1 MKLAITI
8 YLQIQ
13 QTMKKHLLHLMLG
26 LLVAC
31 AATACE
37 SDDDGYKAPEAVQK
51 ALLARYP
58 DATRIGWKQQNGYE
72 KADFE
77 RPDTQLPGG
86 YSDCTAWF
94 DGSGDWHMTE
104 SEIAFAT
111 LPQAVRD
118 AFAASE
124 YASWHIDEVER
135 IERKGLETLYNIE
148 IEGRSA
154 TGAETDV
161 ELYYTADGILVRT
174 VVDRDDDEMLLPEAL
189 PEAVRSYIDA
199 NYPNARIVEIDRDRT
214 LGLLEVEI
222 LDGRTERELY
232 FAGSE
237 WVRTVTDMQP
247 ADLPA
252 AVREAIAASE
262 YASWTIDD
270 VDFVEEPTRSY
281 WRVEVESGGRE
292 VRLAYDAA
300 GNPVKQ

>member
-1 MKLAITI
+1 MNLAITI
-8 YLQIQ
+8 HPQIQ
-13 QTMKKHLLHLMLG
+13 QTMKRQLLHLMLG
-26 LLVAC
+26 LLAAC
-31 AATACE
+31 AATSCE

-58 DATRIGWKQQNGYE
+58 DATRINWKQQNGYE

-77 RPDTQLPGG
+77 RPDSQLPGG
-86 YSDCTAWF
+86 YSDCSAWF
-94 DGSGDWHMTE
+94 DGSGDWYMTE
-104 SEIAFAT
+104 SEIAVGA
-111 LPQAVRD
+111 LPQAVRA
-118 AFAASE
+118 AFNASE
-124 YASWHIDEVER
+124 YATWRIEEVER
-135 IERKGLETLYNIE
+135 IERKGMETLYSIE
-148 IEGRSA
+148 AEGRSA
-154 TGAETDV
+154 TGAESDV

-174 VVDRDDDEMLLPEAL
+174 VVDRDDDEVLLPEAL
-189 PEAVRSYIDA
+189 PEAVRSYIAA
-199 NYPNARIVEIDRDRT
+199 NYPNARIVEIGHDQT

-262 YASWTIDD
+262 YAAWTIDD

-281 WRVEVESGGRE
+281 WRIEVESGGRE
-292 VRLAYDAA
+292 MRLAYDNA